1 MASKR
6 RSKTESSARALAPV
20 VPIGARPPVGRQI
33 FAASPRTR
41 TRNRVVG
48 ITPEQMAMA
57 LDRAR
62 LGDFELLADVFEQM
76 LTTDPHV
83 RSVTDTALRSISGSE
98 MRFRPADDARDAGL
112 AQAAADFAA
121 ASFMRVQRMELTI
134 SNTIMAALVG
144 LAVAEHDWQ
153 RDGREVHSVAQH
165 WVQPR
170 DLRISDAWTPLVRTY
185 PRNDAGVQTGVWE
198 WLEVDEEPSRWLVHV
213 FAQPGLTSNVAG
225 LLWPCAWPWLWKR
238 IAEVW
243 GMEALER
250 FASPLIYGRMAQNA
264 NDVARNKF
272 FEGLQQ
278 LSADH
283 VAVIEQEQTIEI
295 IQPTTNPQDTY
306 DTAIARYNNE
316 ITKAILGS
324 TLNVEVGSTGG
335 NRALGE
341 SQAKT
346 TILPRLRAIAAS
358 AESAIRATWLQPL
371 MAFNAVSFGGRI
383 PPTPHVEFVLETETP
398 PVITQLHV
406 DAGVVRANEL
416 RLSAGLDPLDGPE
429 GERFV
434 QPLAKVQT
442 PSFFSDDRP
451 TPRVEGGDV
460 PLAKAPRAPRRRPHQ
475 LTLPTSPTS
484 SRSPTQVAALPFD
497 ASGDPER

>member
-6 RSKTESSARALAPV
+6 RTKGDPTRALAPV
-20 VPIGARPPVGRQI
+20 VPLAARPPVGRQI

-62 LGDFELLADVFEQM
+62 LGDFELIADVFEQM

-83 RSVTDTALRSISGSE
+83 RSVTDTMLRGISGSE
-98 MRFRPADDARDAGL
+98 MRFRPADDARDAVL

-121 ASFMRVQRMELTI
+121 QSLSRVQRMELTL
-134 SNTIMAALVG
+134 SNVLMAALVG

-185 PRNDAGVQTGVWE
+185 PRNDAGVQTGAWE
-198 WLEVDEEPSRWLVHV
+198 WLEVQDEPARWLVHV

-238 IAEVW
+238 ITEVW

-250 FASPLIYGRMAQNA
+250 FATPLIYGRMERNA
-264 NDVARNKF
+264 PDNARDAF
-272 FEGLQQ
+272 FSGLQQ

-283 VAVIEQEQTIEI
+283 VAVIEQGQTIEI
-295 IQPTTNPQDTY
+295 VQPTTNPQDTY
-306 DTAIARYNNE
+306 DTAIKRFNAE

-324 TLNVEVGSTGG
+324 TLNVEIGESGG
-335 NRALGE
+335 NRAAAE
-341 SQAKT
+341 SQAET

-358 AESAIRATWLQPL
+358 AEAAIRATWLQPL

-451 TPRVEGGDV
+451 APRVEGGDV
-460 PLAKAPRAPRRRPHQ
+460 PLAQAPRAPRRRPHQ

-484 SRSPTQVAALPFD
+484 SHSRTQVAALPFG
-497 ASGDPER
+497 ASDDPVR

>member
-6 RSKTESSARALAPV
+6 RTKGDPTRALAPV

-83 RSVTDTALRSISGSE
+83 RSVTDTALRSIGGSE
-98 MRFRPADDARDAGL
+98 MRFRPADDARDPAL

-170 DLRISDAWTPLVRTY
+170 DLRISDSWTPLVRTY
-185 PRNDAGVQTGVWE
+185 PRNDAGVQTGAWE

-238 IAEVW
+238 VAEVW

-250 FASPLIYGRMAQNA
+250 FASPLIYGRMDRNA
-264 NDVARNKF
+264 DPVARDAF
-272 FEGLQQ
+272 FDGLQQ

-341 SQAKT
+341 SQAET

-398 PVITQLHV
+398 PVITQIHV

-475 LTLPTSPTS
+475 LTLPTSRTS
-484 SRSPTQVAALPFD
+484 LPSQTQVAALPFD
-497 ASGDPER
+497 ESADPER